1 MQNLDVKDT
10 IKKIKKT
17 KSEIRKELEVSI
29 SNGRNDNTDMK
40 EKVDNCTAYK
50 EDAVKVIQEFEEI
63 IIKNKKSNII
73 WLAYYQGQIFKKFK
87 EKERLV
93 SMAFKFNVSK
103 STIMFKI
110 ALSKLIDD
118 YPKIK
123 NSSLSLHY
131 FKKHLKMIKEVCK
144 ENASEF
150 K

>member
-1 MQNLDVKDT
+1 MY
-10 IKKIKKT
+10 
-17 KSEIRKELEVSI
+17 
-29 SNGRNDNTDMK
+29 SN
-40 EKVDNCTAYK
+40 E
-50 EDAVKVIQEFEEI
+50 EDAVKVIQEFEE

-123 NSSLSLHY
+123 NSSLSPH
-131 FKKHLKMIKEVCK
+131 
-144 ENASEF
+144 
-150 K
+150 

>member
-1 MQNLDVKDT
+1 M
-10 IKKIKKT
+10 
-17 KSEIRKELEVSI
+17 
-29 SNGRNDNTDMK
+29 
-40 EKVDNCTAYK
+40 
-50 EDAVKVIQEFEEI
+50 QEFEEI
-63 IIKNKKSNII
+63 IKNKKRDII

-87 EKERLV
+87 ENERLV
-93 SMAFKFNVSK
+93 SMVYKFNVSK

-123 NSSLSLHY
+123 NLSLSLHY
-131 FKKHLKMIKEVCK
+131 FNKHLKMMKEVCK

>member
-1 MQNLDVKDT
+1 M
-10 IKKIKKT
+10 
-17 KSEIRKELEVSI
+17 SI

-40 EKVDNCTAYK
+40 EKVDNCTANE
-50 EDAVKVIQEFEEI
+50 EDAAKVIREFKE
-63 IIKNKKSNII
+63 IIKNKKSGII
-73 WLAYYQGQIFKKFK
+73 WLAYYQGQIYKKLK
-87 EKERLV
+87 EKGRLV

-110 ALSKLIDD
+110 ALNKLIDE

-131 FKKHLKMIKEVCK
+131 FKKHFKMIREVCK

>member
-1 MQNLDVKDT
+1 M
-10 IKKIKKT
+10 
-17 KSEIRKELEVSI
+17 SI

-40 EKVDNCTAYK
+40 EKVDNCTANE
-50 EDAVKVIQEFEEI
+50 EDAAKVIQEFKE
-63 IIKNKKSNII
+63 IIKNKKSGII
-73 WLAYYQGQIFKKFK
+73 WLAYYQGQIYKKLK
-87 EKERLV
+87 EKGRLV

-110 ALSKLIDD
+110 ALNKLIDE

-123 NSSLSLHY
+123 NSSLCLHY
-131 FKKHLKMIKEVCK
+131 FKKHFKMIREVCK